1 MSFLTL
7 KDVDLKNKKVL
18 VRVDFNVPVKDG
30 KVTSKVRIEAAIPTI
45 QYILDQGGAVILMSH
60 LGRPTE
66 GEYDSQFSLEPV
78 AEALSQII
86 KKPVRF
92 AKDWLNGVDAKAGE
106 IVMCDNV
113 RFNKGEKKS
122 DDELSKKIASLGD
135 VFVMDA
141 FATAHRAQA
150 STYGVAKYV
159 PVACAGLLL
168 ANEIKALEKALKAPK
183 KPMAAIVGGSKV
195 STKLSV
201 LHNLLDKVEIL
212 IVGGGIAN
220 TFIKA
225 EGFNIGNSLYE
236 EDLVG
241 EAKDILAKAKELGVN
256 IPVPVDVRV
265 AKEFSENAV
274 AVVKNVADVADD
286 EMILDISPKS
296 ERNIAELLKSANTIL
311 WNGPVGVFEFDN
323 FAEGTKALSL
333 AIAESDAFSVAGG
346 GDTIAAIE
354 KFDIKDKVSYIS
366 TAGGAFLE
374 FLEGKKLPAVE
385 ILKEKATI

>member
-18 VRVDFNVPVKDG
+18 VRVDFNVPIKDG
-30 KVTSKVRIEAAIPTI
+30 KVTSTVRIEAALPTI
-45 QYILDQGGAVILMSH
+45 NYILEQGGAVILMSH

-66 GEYDSQFSLEPV
+66 GEYDAQFSLEPV
-78 AEALSQII
+78 ARTLEKII
-86 KKPVRF
+86 DKPVKF
-92 AKDWLNGVDAKAGE
+92 AKDWLNGVDAEAGE
-106 IVMCDNV
+106 IIMCDNV
-113 RFNKGEKKS
+113 RFNKGEKKC
-122 DDELSKKIASLGD
+122 DDELAEKIASLGD

-150 STYGVAKYV
+150 STYGVAKFI
-159 PVACAGLLL
+159 PVACAGFLV
-168 ANEIKALEKALKAPK
+168 AGEIQALEKALKAPK

-201 LHNLLDKVEIL
+201 LHNLLDKVETL

-225 EGFNIGNSLYE
+225 QGHNVGKSLYE
-236 EDLVG
+236 EDLV
-241 EAKDILAKAKELGVN
+241 AQAQDIFKKANDRGIH

-265 AKEFSENAV
+265 AKEFSENAEAIIKDV
-274 AVVKNVADVADD
+274 SDVADD
-286 EMILDISPKS
+286 EMIMDIGPKS
-296 ERNIAELLKSANTIL
+296 EKQLADLLKSSNTIL
-311 WNGPVGVFEFDN
+311 WNGPLGVFEFDN
-323 FAEGTKALSL
+323 FGNGTKALSL
-333 AIAESDAFSVAGG
+333 AIADSKGFSVAGG

-354 KFDIKDKVSYIS
+354 KYNIKDKVSYIS

-374 FLEGKKLPAVE
+374 FLEGKELPAIE
-385 ILKEKATI
+385 ILKQRAK